1 MNITFLG
8 GANEVG
14 ASCTL
19 IEINEQRILVDAG
32 IRQNVELDKQLPG
45 LDLLDKLGM
54 PDAFL
59 LTHAHTDH
67 TGALPALVS
76 RLPADVKGYCTPA
89 TQVITRVLLEDSRDR
104 ADCDKQE
111 GKQPLFTPE
120 AIDKALD
127 YLGFMET
134 VQWNTR
140 VEICDGAKAT
150 WIPAGHILGAA
161 MIFIEGGQE
170 RILMTG
176 DVSVT
181 GQKTIP
187 GMSMS
192 ELNLPHRPDVMV
204 MESTYG
210 NRQHTDRA
218 AEERRLVS
226 DIAEVIEAG
235 GKALIPVFAI
245 GRSQEV
251 ILILKHAMES
261 GQIPEFPVWVDGM
274 VRKVNGI
281 YSRFS
286 DELAPNLQRRS
297 QPGDGIFYSDSIGPI
312 RAVSSRDPR
321 DMILSASQPCCIVA
335 SSGMLN
341 GGASNEYA
349 MALANNRKNLIA
361 ITGYQAKGTP
371 GQALVDEKDPAKR
384 VLALDGK
391 PPLPAPCGVE
401 RYNLSAHAD
410 KDQLT
415 ELGRKVNPRRLFL
428 VHGDDSQSARESL
441 AESIQEACPR
451 VEVTLPRNGKTY
463 AVRHYTGIVG
473 EQSLPLDMML
483 PKVLDFAARN
493 GLKGPFCAHELAEI
507 YYGTEATNPSKVAS
521 FLLCLWLKLGRPV
534 KETETFYPKDLIKC

>member
-1 MNITFLG
+1 MV
-8 GANEVG
+8 E
-14 ASCTL
+14 
-19 IEINEQRILVDAG
+19 IEGQRILVDAG
-32 IRQNVELDKQLPG
+32 IRQNVEPEKQLPD

-67 TGALPALVS
+67 TGALPGLVS
-76 RLPADVKGYCTPA
+76 RLPADVKGYCTVA
-89 TQVITRVLLEDSRDR
+89 TQAITRVLLEDSRDR
-104 ADCDKQE
+104 ADRDKQE

-140 VEICDGAKAT
+140 VEICDGVKAT

-161 MIFIEGGQE
+161 MIFIEDGQE

-176 DVSVT
+176 DVSAT
-181 GQKTIP
+181 DQKTIP
-187 GMSMS
+187 AMSMS
-192 ELNLPHRPDVMV
+192 ELNLPHRPVAMV

-226 DIAEVIEAG
+226 DIAKIIDAG

-251 ILILKHAMES
+251 IIILKHAMES

-286 DELAPNLQRRS
+286 DELAPDLQRRS
-297 QPGDGIFYSDSIGPI
+297 QRGDGIFYSNSVGPI
-312 RAVSSRDPR
+312 RAVSLRDPR

-349 MALANNRKNLIA
+349 RALANNRNNLIA
-361 ITGYQAKGTP
+361 ITGYQAEGTP
-371 GQALVDEKDPAKR
+371 GRALVDEKDPEKR
-384 VLALDGK
+384 ILALDGK
-391 PPLPAPCGVE
+391 PSLPAPCDVE
-401 RYNLSAHAD
+401 RYPLSAHAD

-415 ELGRKVNPRRLFL
+415 ELVKKVGPTKVFL
-428 VHGDDSQSARESL
+428 VHGDRDARASL
-441 AESIQEACPR
+441 AKSVQEACPG

-463 AVRHYTGIVG
+463 AVRHYKGIVG
-473 EQSLPLDMML
+473 EQSVPSDMML
-483 PKVLDFAARN
+483 PIVLDFVARN
-493 GLKGPFCAHELAEI
+493 GLKGPFRAHELAEI

-534 KETETFYPKDLIKC
+534 KETETFYPKELV

>member
-1 MNITFLG
+1 MNITPLG

-19 IEINEQRILVDAG
+19 DEINEQRILVDAG
-32 IRQNVELDKQLPG
+32 IRQNVEPDKQLPD

-76 RLPADVKGYCTPA
+76 RLPADVMGYCTLA
-89 TQVITRVLLEDSRDR
+89 TKAITRVLLEDSRDR
-104 ADCDKQE
+104 ANRDIQE

-140 VEICDGAKAT
+140 VEIRDGVTAQ

-161 MIFIEGGQE
+161 MILIEGGQE

-181 GQKTIP
+181 DQKTIP
-187 GMSMS
+187 GMPMS

-210 NRQHTDRA
+210 YRQHTDRA
-218 AEERRLVS
+218 AEERQLVS
-226 DIAEVIEAG
+226 DIAKIINAG

-274 VRKVNGI
+274 VRTVNGI

-297 QPGDGIFYSDSIGPI
+297 QRGEDIFYSDSI
-312 RAVSSRDPR
+312 RAVSSRDQR

-341 GGASNEYA
+341 GGVSNEYA

-361 ITGYQAKGTP
+361 ITGYQAEGTP
-371 GQALVDEKDPAKR
+371 GRALVDEKDPAKR

-391 PPLPAPCGVE
+391 PSLPAPCGVE

-410 KDQLT
+410 KHQLT
-415 ELGRKVNPRRLFL
+415 ELVKKVNPRRLLL
-428 VHGDDSQSARESL
+428 VHGDDKQSARESL

-473 EQSLPLDMML
+473 EQSLPPDMIL
-483 PKVLDFAARN
+483 PKVLDFVARN

>member
-1 MNITFLG
+1 MKMTFLA

-19 IEINEQRILVDAG
+19 DEINEQRILVDAG
-32 IRQNVELDKQLPG
+32 IRQNVEPDKQLPD
-45 LDLLDKLGM
+45 LDLLDKLGT

-67 TGALPALVS
+67 TGALPGLVS
-76 RLPADVKGYCTPA
+76 RLRTDVKGYCTPA
-89 TQVITRVLLEDSRDR
+89 TKAITRVLLEDSRKR
-104 ADCDKQE
+104 ANRDIQE

-120 AIDKALD
+120 AIDKALE
-127 YLGFMET
+127 YLAFMKT

-140 VEICDGAKAT
+140 VEICDGVTAT

-161 MIFIEGGQE
+161 MIFIEGSQE

-181 GQKTIP
+181 NQKTIP

-192 ELNLPHRPDVMV
+192 KFNLPHRPDVMV

-210 NRQHTDRA
+210 NDQHTDRA
-218 AEERRLVS
+218 AEEERLVS
-226 DIAEVIEAG
+226 DIAEVIDAG

-274 VRKVNGI
+274 VRKVNDI
-281 YSRFS
+281 YSRFC
-286 DELAPNLQRRS
+286 DELAPDLQRRS
-297 QPGDGIFYSDSIGPI
+297 QRDIFYSDSI
-312 RAVSSRDPR
+312 RAVASRDQR

-341 GGASNEYA
+341 GGPSNEYA
-349 MALANNRKNLIA
+349 KALANNRKNLIA
-361 ITGYQAKGTP
+361 ITGYPAEGTP
-371 GQALVDEKDPAKR
+371 GRALVDEKDREKR
-384 VLALDGK
+384 ILALDGK
-391 PPLPAPCGVE
+391 PSLPAPCDVE
-401 RYNLSAHAD
+401 RYYLSAHAD

-415 ELGRKVNPRRLFL
+415 ELVKKVGPTKAFL
-428 VHGDDSQSARESL
+428 VHGDQDARESL
-441 AESIQEACPR
+441 AKSVQEACPG
-451 VEVTLPRNGKTY
+451 VEVTLPLPRNGETY
-463 AVRHYTGIVG
+463 SVKQYAGVAGGNQRARHDGLSRVQDLAHKVG
-473 EQSLPLDMML
+473 
-483 PKVLDFAARN
+483 PKR
-493 GLKGPFCAHELAEI
+493 PFGVWELAKM
-507 YYGTEATNPSKVAS
+507 YFGTEATSREQVDS
-521 FLLCLWLKLGRPV
+521 FRLCLSFKLGRPV
-534 KETETFYPKDLIKC
+534 KETDMFYPKELV